1 MKFLT
6 TLLLISFA
14 SLASARV
21 GGRGHR
27 FIRAERGLKIQ
38 DEFVVEFDDDTEVT
52 GVLRGFIN
60 GGKAEDVLYVYE
72 NAVRGFTIRMK
83 EKALVNALKKFDGVT
98 ISENFHVTV
107 DTTAVETPGEQSFAP
122 WGLDRVDQRT
132 VNRDNLYSFERD
144 GSNVDVYIID
154 TGIYSSHT
162 DFDGRASF
170 GADFTGEGDT
180 DGNGHGT
187 HVAGKFDLL
196 LLRICHFIR
205 YLTVVLNLFRNCWGE
220 VVRDSKECQ
229 LNCGQGLEK

>member
-107 DTTAVETPGEQSFAP
+107 DTTAVGNTRGAKLRS
-122 WGLDRVDQRT
+122 V
-132 VNRDNLYSFERD
+132 
-144 GSNVDVYIID
+144 GSR
-154 TGIYSSHT
+154 S
-162 DFDGRASF
+162 R
-170 GADFTGEGDT
+170 
-180 DGNGHGT
+180 
-187 HVAGKFDLL
+187 
-196 LLRICHFIR
+196 
-205 YLTVVLNLFRNCWGE
+205 
-220 VVRDSKECQ
+220 
-229 LNCGQGLEK
+229 